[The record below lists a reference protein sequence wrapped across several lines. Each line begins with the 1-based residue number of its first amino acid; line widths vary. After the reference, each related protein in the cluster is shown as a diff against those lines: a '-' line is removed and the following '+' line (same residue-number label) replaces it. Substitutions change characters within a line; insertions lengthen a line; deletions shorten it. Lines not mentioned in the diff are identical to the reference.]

1 MNEPPHPMAQR
12 DFNDTYLEMHDRIYR
27 LAAQITGSRQDA
39 EDIVQDLYEKLWRKR
54 LVVMTRSNPK
64 GYILTGARNLCLD
77 RMRSTKRSVELS
89 PAMSAGDREYE
100 TDVREIVE
108 GLMAALPEKQRTVM
122 HLRDVECMEITEI
135 AAVMGT
141 GETAVRM
148 SLSRARTTVKERLIE
163 IMSYGIRRR

>member
-1 MNEPPHPMAQR
+1 MNHPGRMAQR

-108 GLMAALPEKQRTVM
+108 GLMAALPEKQRPV
-122 HLRDVECMEITEI
+122 V
-135 AAVMGT
+135 
-141 GETAVRM
+141 
-148 SLSRARTTVKERLIE
+148 
-163 IMSYGIRRR
+163 